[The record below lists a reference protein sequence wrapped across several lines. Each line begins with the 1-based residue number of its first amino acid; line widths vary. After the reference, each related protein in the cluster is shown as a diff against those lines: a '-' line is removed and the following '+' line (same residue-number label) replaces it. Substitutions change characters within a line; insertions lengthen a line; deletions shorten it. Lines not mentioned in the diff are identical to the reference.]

1 MIETLQPLCLRKKTH
16 FLNFYCTNQIKS
28 EKIKRKKWFLLCMS
42 RDLSPNPSL
51 SEVMGSITSRDLSH
65 DRFRAISNSR
75 VIMSKAQPHRTL
87 CVDILPS
94 FSYIFT
100 SIRGGNMSFFEE
112 SDYEK
117 KRNIAIA
124 TNQEMFASLFP
135 EGVRSLYPP
144 PLTPSQPSI
153 KKNNVERR
161 QSKVPLPRRR
171 LPKRQCRSFVGKYD
185 SEKGDDEEDIEVEDV
200 RSPNTLRIKLWPSRK
215 PKLPSSSGSEDS
227 DSSPKRKRPAP
238 KRPPMLPVEIT
249 EDDLILVAERVC
261 DKNYDQTNGT
271 SCHQCRQK
279 TDDLKTVCR
288 SSSCIGIRGQ
298 FCGPCLKNRYG
309 EDAKKAL
316 MDLKWQCP
324 PCRGICNCS
333 FCMKKRGRRCTGIMI
348 HLARERGF
356 KDVKSFLGD

>member
-1 MIETLQPLCLRKKTH
+1 MV
-16 FLNFYCTNQIKS
+16 
-28 EKIKRKKWFLLCMS
+28 
-42 RDLSPNPSL
+42 PSL
-51 SEVMGSITSRDLSH
+51 YESWSVSESVPLRGNGSITSRDLSH

-75 VIMSKAQPHRTL
+75 VIMSKAQPHWTL
-87 CVDILPS
+87 CVDVLPS

-215 PKLPSSSGSEDS
+215 SKLPSSSGSEDS

-356 KDVKSFLGD
+356 KDVKSFLGDWHWLSD